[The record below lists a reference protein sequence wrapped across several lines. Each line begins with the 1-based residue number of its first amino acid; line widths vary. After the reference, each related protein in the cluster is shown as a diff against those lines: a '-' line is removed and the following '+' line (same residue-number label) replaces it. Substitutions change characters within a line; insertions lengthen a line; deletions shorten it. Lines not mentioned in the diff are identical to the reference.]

1 MSLVDSGMNH
11 AASAGEEQGAKVND
25 SLRDDAVRIPART
38 VAPRPRFAGF
48 AAVMTDSRAQII
60 ELVRLAV
67 ARVGAEPDDEQR
79 YLELNFAVDR
89 SVERELKYG
98 ELLTLFEEGAEE
110 AAPNVVWAW
119 RLAAGLS
126 ANLIGDS
133 VVATR
138 WLMAARE
145 ELETGHPVAC
155 VVDSFLHSE
164 LARSHYH
171 QGDHREGLA
180 CANRALQL
188 ALSANSLLAEAYARH
203 YLGLLSLRRREYDYA
218 RRHLLAA
225 RVLFERMN
233 QRRGRARVLDSLA
246 ALEIDLGH
254 FSPARALLE
263 ESLEVKQEFRDLRGQ
278 ALTCGNLAR
287 LYTAL
292 GDYRQALHYLEREQ
306 ELTDRIGDDR
316 NATRLRVQLGDLHLG
331 HGNPTHAR
339 EVLLTA
345 RARAQERHN
354 PRLEAYACFLLAEA
368 ERQLGNIEAAL
379 TAIDAA
385 RDYFSEGDDPVMADR
400 ASLRRALLQGRD
412 ATSPAI
418 REALSN
424 LRETRAAS
432 QLSEALVEA
441 AAILS
446 ERGGPESEMAAQA
459 TALFAEAL
467 DVADPVQ
474 ADRIAARIRARAHSV
489 EGRQWV
495 DAMLTVKQQ
504 KDSLEQAYA
513 ELRRV
518 EKLRDSL
525 TQMIVH
531 DLKNPLAAITPW
543 LQTIQMGGLTQ
554 DETGVHLQAAIDEC
568 DYLLRIIED
577 LNDVGRMQLHE
588 PPELTCEEVDLPGLL
603 ADVARRLEGRA
614 RESGFTIRVEPL
626 PPLPLLRG
634 DAKKL
639 RRVLENLA
647 ANAVKYGRPPEDS
660 GYEAVVELAAYPET
674 APAGGPPSVRVEVR
688 DRGEGIPAHEADRVF
703 EAYYQAETGRKR
715 KAGVGLGLAFS
726 RMIVE
731 AHGGAIWTRPNPGG
745 GSIFAFRLPTAPGT
759 AEPAGAARPL
769 APLPVAVPL

>member
-1 MSLVDSGMNH
+1 
-11 AASAGEEQGAKVND
+11 
-25 SLRDDAVRIPART
+25 
-38 VAPRPRFAGF
+38 
-48 AAVMTDSRAQII
+48 MTNSRAQII
-60 ELVRLAV
+60 QLVRLAV
-67 ARVGAEPDDEQR
+67 ARMAADPDDEQR

-89 SVERELKYG
+89 SVERELKYA
-98 ELLTLFEEGAEE
+98 ELLTLFEEGVGE
-110 AAPNVVWAW
+110 AKPGVAWAW

-133 VVATR
+133 PVATS
-138 WLMAARE
+138 WLTAAHA
-145 ELETGHPVAC
+145 ELEESRRGAC

-171 QGDHREGLA
+171 QGDHREGVA
-180 CANRALQL
+180 CANQALQL
-188 ALSANSLLAEAYARH
+188 ALSVNSLLAEAYARH

-218 RRHLLAA
+218 RRYLTAA

-254 FSPARALLE
+254 FGRARPLLE

-278 ALTCGNLAR
+278 ALTCGNLGR

-292 GDYRQALHYLEREQ
+292 GDYPQALHYLEREQ

-331 HGNPTHAR
+331 HGNPTQAR

-345 RARAQERHN
+345 RSRAQERHN
-354 PRLEAYACFLLAEA
+354 PRLEAYACFLLTEA
-368 ERQLGNIEAAL
+368 ERQLGNTEAAL
-379 TAIDAA
+379 AAIEAA
-385 RDYFSEGDDPVMADR
+385 RDYFSQGDDPVMADR
-400 ASLRRALLQGRD
+400 ASLRRALLQGKD
-412 ATSPAI
+412 ATAPAI
-418 REALSN
+418 REALAN
-424 LRETRAAS
+424 LRETRATS

-446 ERGGPESEMAAQA
+446 ERAGPESEAAAQA

-474 ADRIAARIRARAHSV
+474 ADQIAARIRARARSV

-588 PPELTCEEVDLPGLL
+588 PPELTCEEIDLPMML
-603 ADVARRLEGRA
+603 ADVARRMEGRA
-614 RESGFTIRVEPL
+614 QDSGFTIHVEPVPAL
-626 PPLPLLRG
+626 PPLRG

-647 ANAVKYGRPPEDS
+647 ANAVKYGRPSENS

-674 APAGGPPSVRVEVR
+674 SPAGGPPSVRVEVR

-703 EAYYQAETGRKR
+703 EAYYQAEAGRKR

-726 RMIVE
+726 RMIIE

-745 GSIFAFRLPTAPGT
+745 GTIFAFRLPAVVEAEEVTAT
-759 AEPAGAARPL
+759 TRLEK
-769 APLPVAVPL
+769 PLPVGVPL

>member
-1 MSLVDSGMNH
+1 
-11 AASAGEEQGAKVND
+11 
-25 SLRDDAVRIPART
+25 
-38 VAPRPRFAGF
+38 
-48 AAVMTDSRAQII
+48 MTDSRAQII

-67 ARVGAEPDDEQR
+67 ARMAAEPNDEQR

-89 SVERELKYG
+89 SVERELKYA
-98 ELLTLFEEGAEE
+98 ELLELFQEGAEQ
-110 AAPNVVWAW
+110 AKLNVAWAW

-133 VVATR
+133 PVASR
-138 WLMAARE
+138 WLTAARE
-145 ELETGHPVAC
+145 ELEAGNGGVC

-171 QGDHREGLA
+171 QGDHREGMA
-180 CANRALQL
+180 CANQALQL

-203 YLGLLSLRRREYDYA
+203 YLGLISLRRREYDYA
-218 RRHLLAA
+218 RRHLVSA
-225 RVLFERMN
+225 RTLFERMN

-246 ALEIDLGH
+246 ALDIDLGH
-254 FSPARALLE
+254 FDKARALLE

-292 GDYRQALHYLEREQ
+292 GDYPQALHYLQRER

-316 NATRLRVQLGDLHLG
+316 NATRLRVQLGDLHMG
-331 HGNPTHAR
+331 HGNPGLAR
-339 EVLLTA
+339 EILLSA
-345 RARAQERHN
+345 RNLAQERHN

-368 ERQLGNIEAAL
+368 ERQLGNLDGALDAIE
-379 TAIDAA
+379 AA
-385 RDYFSEGDDPVMADR
+385 RDYFAEGDDPVMADR

-418 REALSN
+418 REALTH
-424 LRETRAAS
+424 LRESRASS

-446 ERGGPESEMAAQA
+446 ERDGPESESAAQA

-474 ADRIAARIRARAHSV
+474 ADQIAARIRSRARSV

-543 LQTIQMGGLTQ
+543 LLMLQMGGLTQ
-554 DETGVHLQAAIDEC
+554 EETSEHLQAAINEC

-588 PPELTCEEVDLPGLL
+588 PPELNCEELDLPGLL
-603 ADVARRLEGRA
+603 SDVARRVEGRA
-614 RESGFTIRVEPL
+614 RESGFTLQVEPVPPL
-626 PPLPLLRG
+626 PPLRG
-634 DAKKL
+634 DVKKL
-639 RRVLENLA
+639 RRVLENLV
-647 ANAVKYGRPPEDS
+647 ANAVKYGRPPEAS
-660 GYEAVVELAAYPET
+660 GHPPVVELAAFPEANPT
-674 APAGGPPSVRVEVR
+674 GGPGTVRVEVR

-703 EAYYQAETGRKR
+703 EAYYQAEAGRKR

-726 RMIVE
+726 RMIID
-731 AHGGAIWTRPNPGG
+731 AHGGVIWTRPNPGG
-745 GSIFAFRLPTAPGT
+745 GTIFAFRLPASPPG
-759 AEPAGAARPL
+759 E
-769 APLPVAVPL
+769 